1 MSDVSN
7 SNQPSTTTS
16 SSKQARSNAKQRLS
30 NPTQIRFRGPFWH
43 LTYAKHHFDLDKLF
57 EHWNRYGGGLKTYA
71 FAQETGE
78 AGTHDHTHAML
89 GFKNG
94 VDTLNVRFF
103 DYEGCHPNIV
113 KCDRKHANNT
123 YYYLQK
129 EKGNKKFS
137 ECAPLG
143 PVSLI
148 EQIREA
154 PTLYEACEI
163 AGVEIRTVAD
173 VKAIRQDVA
182 IARPRVRKYPEDSW
196 ICPIQVTRVLVLLGE
211 SGTGKTQ
218 RALAMFH
225 NPLLVRHIDRLKS
238 LTPKHDGVVFDD
250 LAFRHWPRES
260 VIHLLD
266 FDEDSD
272 VNCRHYCGVIP
283 AGMPRVFCTNR
294 PFDELFPDDAYGAIE
309 RRITEKI
316 QVNAPLF
323 KSAYVGKPYQLPRI
337 LKQPAA
343 AKSTFF
349 EVDAQD
355 PEYDSIGSGI
365 SGFGP
370 IGTHCDIQG
379 PWVDDLTNIVDI

>member
-1 MSDVSN
+1 MSDVESLQ
-7 SNQPSTTTS
+7 SKPATKVTS
-16 SSKQARSNAKQRLS
+16 RQAQHNKDKRA
-30 NPTQIRFRGPFWH
+30 TATRFRGPFWH

-57 EHWNRYGGGLKTYA
+57 EHWDKHGGGLKTYF
-71 FAQETGE
+71 FAQETGKE
-78 AGTHDHTHAML
+78 GSHDHTHALL

-94 VDTLNVRFF
+94 IDSWNVRFF
-103 DYEGCHPNIV
+103 DYEGCHPNISR
-113 KCDRKHANNT
+113 CDRKHANNT

-129 EKGNKKFS
+129 EQGKKKFS

-143 PVSLI
+143 PVSII

-173 VKAIRQDVA
+173 VKAIRSDVA
-182 IARPRVRKYPEDSW
+182 ISKPRLRKYPEDSW
-196 ICPIQVTRVLVLLGE
+196 ICSLQVTRVLVLLGE

-218 RALAMFH
+218 RALAMFC

-272 VNCRHYCGVIP
+272 INCRHYCGVIP
-283 AGMPRVFCTNR
+283 AGMPRIFCTNR
-294 PFDELFPDDAYGAIE
+294 PFDELFPDDAFGAIE

-316 QVNAPLF
+316 QVSAPLY
-323 KSAYVGKPYQLPRI
+323 KAAYGGKPYQFPSI
-337 LKQPAA
+337 LKQPKA
-343 AKSTFF
+343 AKPALF
-349 EVDAQD
+349 EV
-355 PEYDSIGSGI
+355 YDEDSNLDSVTSGI
-365 SGFGP
+365 SAGLD
-370 IGTHCDIQG
+370 CA
-379 PWVDDLTNIVDI
+379 WVDNLTEITEI